1 MPGHWLRPFKVIR
14 SRANLEMIFHN
25 TKIELCAETG
35 AGCRRMKEM
44 DENTLM
50 EEKIIKLYK
59 KWKGGLIKMLYPQL
73 FFIF

>member
-1 MPGHWLRPFKVIR
+1 
-14 SRANLEMIFHN
+14 MIFHN

-73 FFIF
+73 FLFFDDDNCEHFFRKSLFT